1 MYPIILERPSNN
13 GALDPIPD
21 FLVVFDL
28 DSNTQTF
35 LLNVLKAEAKREL
48 LWNKSES
55 ETNLFLQ
62 LSLAQL
68 LLCDSLLNIRLYPEV
83 LANKIINYSG

>member
-68 LLCDSLLNIRLYPEV
+68 SSILLCVIPSLI
-83 LANKIINYSG
+83 